1 MRSYIDSD
9 IFEYFDKGSVIQNR
23 IFKIL
28 ASKSGAIIL
37 NNKLEEDIRSMRKI
51 FKESVVVK
59 VIAALNSGDMLLV
72 QIPPE
77 FNLPEGLPFIKHKK
91 DGKERMIINVTK
103 YVVETKDRDTGEI
116 EYSIDIKKLY
126 SLCVPGYL
134 YLTLFDSSYTPSPD
148 AMKSCAIVWSGMFN
162 KVLIRTIGLTTNK
175 ERYEAFMYFGIKFFL
190 KYFLDQTDTVVDKI
204 ADSYLMNGKGY
215 LIEYMESKIDVLGL
229 KPYESFT
236 NFCHTLFNNEVSN
249 IKGIRVNNVEENMN
263 VSFYLK
269 KFIDMYNMSA
279 IMALASFPLFIFTV
293 FSAFNWSNIVNDRS
307 FEELVYSNKKE
318 VPKIMISFY
327 KDFK

>member
-9 IFEYFDKGSVIQNR
+9 IFKYFDKGDALQNK

-37 NNKLEEDIRSMRKI
+37 NNKLEEDIKSMRKI
-51 FKESVVVK
+51 YKDSITLK
-59 VIAALNSGDMLLV
+59 AINAINSGDMLLV
-72 QIPPE
+72 QIPIE

-91 DGKERMIINVTK
+91 DGKERMIVNVSK
-103 YVVETKDRDTGEI
+103 YVVENKDRETGEV

-134 YLTLFDSSYTPSPD
+134 YLELFDASYTPSPD
-148 AMKSCAIVWSGMFN
+148 TMKSCAIIWSGMFN
-162 KVLIRTIGLTTNK
+162 KVLVRTIGLTTNK
-175 ERYEAFMYFGIKFFL
+175 ERYEAFMYYGIKFFL
-190 KYFLDQTDTVVDKI
+190 KYYLNQSDIIVDKI
-204 ADSYLMNGKGY
+204 ADSYLINGKGY
-215 LIEYMESKIDVLGL
+215 LIEFMETKIESLQL
-229 KPYESFT
+229 KPYNSFT
-236 NFCHTLFNNEVSN
+236 DFCHTLFNNEVSN
-249 IKGIRVNNVEENMN
+249 IRGIRINNIDENMN

-279 IMALASFPLFIFTV
+279 IMSLSSFPLFIFTI
-293 FSAFNWSNIVNDRS
+293 FAGFNWSNIVNDRS

-318 VPKIMISFY
+318 VPKIMNSFY
-327 KDFK
+327 KDLR